1 MIVSAGIGNRQQHK
15 GTADEK
21 RIGVFFRVGRL
32 LFIGNPEILS
42 LSDNLS
48 FERTQ
53 FNGRGD
59 DRHHEQ
65 DHCRPAYWLHT
76 SLDQP

>member
-1 MIVSAGIGNRQQHK
+1 MTVSAGIVNRQQYE

-32 LFIGNPEILS
+32 LFIGNPEIHS

-59 DRHHEQ
+59 DRRHDQ
-65 DHCRPAYWLHT
+65 DHRRPVYWLHT
-76 SLDQP
+76 SPDQP